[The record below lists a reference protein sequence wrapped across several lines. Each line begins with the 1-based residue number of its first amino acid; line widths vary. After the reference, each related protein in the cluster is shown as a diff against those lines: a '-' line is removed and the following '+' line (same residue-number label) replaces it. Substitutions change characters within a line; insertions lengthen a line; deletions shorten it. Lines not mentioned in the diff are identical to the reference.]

1 MGSVLRRL
9 LFFFRRN
16 QFDRDL
22 KDELSFHEEM
32 KAEALAD
39 ADGSSGPPSDEARA
53 AARRRIGNPLRLR
66 EQSREPWSFATVE
79 TFAQDVR
86 HALRLIGRD
95 PAFTVTALATLA
107 LGIGLNTAIFS
118 VAYGVLWR
126 PLPYPNPDR
135 LVMFSS
141 AQQTEK
147 GVRTF
152 STWAPI
158 TYDALRPR
166 LTTFDSLAAYSST
179 NAQLSGRGEPRQ
191 LPALDVSP
199 NFFPTLGVTPARGRT
214 FLTGAAAPDDDGAAI
229 VSDRLWRTSLNAD
242 PAIVGQSITVDGLP
256 RTIVGVLPP
265 DFSFRPVIPRL
276 GALPEADI
284 FLLNRWPGDTGR
296 SAFLWLLGRMK
307 PGVTQAR
314 AEAELTPLVN
324 DPSVA
329 APGALGTAGV
339 PAPNVR
345 MLARTIGLQQYGTES
360 VRTLLLIL
368 LGAVTF
374 VLLIACVNVA
384 NLQMARLTARR
395 GELSV
400 RMALGAGRRRIVRQ
414 LLTEAVVLSLLGAS
428 LGVLLAWLAVDAAL
442 PLVPPGVLPRPGGV
456 VIDARVMA
464 FCLGLS
470 LLASVVVGLVPALRI
485 SGAAFGEGHALHAG
499 GARSTGDRQGERLR
513 TLLVAAQIAMTLVL
527 LIGAGLLIHSFVRLT
542 SVSTGFEA
550 SGRDGVLQIVRV
562 TLPPRLYDQPER
574 IHAFAR
580 GVFERI
586 QSLPGVKSASLI
598 NSVPFAMM
606 FIQGDFEIEGQ
617 PKPTLDVGIPKIE
630 ADYFKTMGIPLLA
643 GREFTGQRHGRS
655 TESGDRQ
662 RARRARIL
670 PGRSARGAR
679 PARAGVGKR
688 RLADGGR
695 GGRGHPSEGTRPGS
709 EANDLRSVPAGPQ
722 RLRAVRVVRRAHDHT
737 RRRGRR
743 DARGN
748 PPRRARSA
756 DRERGDDGRG
766 GGGVGGAAALPDVAG
781 GAVRDGRDT
790 DRDLRHLRIDGLH
803 GDAAPPRDRR
813 AHGARRRP
821 RRRAAL
827 RAHARAAHR
836 RRRRDRRPRRGR
848 RGDARAADVP
858 VRCDADRSDRVHARH
873 AAADGSGTAGGLAA
887 RAPRDQDRPVRRAA
901 RGIAVKRKRTLKM
914 FGIAS

>member
-9 LFFFRRN
+9 LFFFQRN

-22 KDELSFHEEM
+22 EDELRFHEEM
-32 KAEALAD
+32 KAHALAD
-39 ADGSSGPPSDEARA
+39 ADGMSGDEARA

-66 EQSREPWSFATVE
+66 EQSREPWTFATVE

-86 HALRLIGRD
+86 HALRLMRRD

-135 LVMFSS
+135 LVMVSS
-141 AQQTEK
+141 AQQTET

-158 TYDALRPR
+158 TYEALRPR
-166 LTTFDSLAAYSST
+166 VTAFDSLAAYSSI
-179 NAQLSGRGEPRQ
+179 NAQLTGRGEPRQ
-191 LPALDVSP
+191 LGALDVSP
-199 NFFPTLGVTPARGRT
+199 NFFATLGVTPARGRA

-307 PGVTQAR
+307 SGVTQER

-324 DPSVA
+324 DPSIA

-345 MLARTIGLQQYGTES
+345 TLARTVGLQQYGTES

-368 LGAVTF
+368 LGAVSF

-428 LGVLLAWLAVDAAL
+428 LGVLLAWLAIDAAL

-470 LLASVVVGLVPALRI
+470 LLASVLVGLVPALRI
-485 SGAAFGEGHALHAG
+485 SGSAFGEGHALHAG

-542 SVSTGFEA
+542 SVSTGFES

-562 TLPPRLYDQPER
+562 TLPPRLYDEPER

-580 GVFERI
+580 GVLDRI

-643 GREFTGQRHGRS
+643 GREFTASDTAAAPKVAIVSERVVREYLPGGPREALGRRVRVWGNS
-655 TESGDRQ
+655 EWLTVVGVVADIRQ
-662 RARRARIL
+662 RGLDQEVKPMIYAPFQQDRSGFVRFVSFVARTATPAGVAEGIRAEIRRAAPDLPIESTVTMDEAVAASVAQPRFRTLLVVLFATAATLIATCGIYGLMAYAVTQRRREIGVRMALGADRGDVLRLVLTRALRIVVAGVIVGLAGAVGVTRVLQTFLFGVTPTDPIAFTIVTLLLMAVGLMAAWLPARRA
-670 PGRSARGAR
+670 
-679 PARAGVGKR
+679 
-688 RLADGGR
+688 
-695 GGRGHPSEGTRPGS
+695 T
-709 EANDLRSVPAGPQ
+709 
-722 RLRAVRVVRRAHDHT
+722 
-737 RRRGRR
+737 
-743 DARGN
+743 
-748 PPRRARSA
+748 
-756 DRERGDDGRG
+756 
-766 GGGVGGAAALPDVAG
+766 
-781 GAVRDGRDT
+781 
-790 DRDLRHLRIDGLH
+790 RID
-803 GDAAPPRDRR
+803 PC
-813 AHGARRRP
+813 
-821 RRRAAL
+821 AAL
-827 RAHARAAHR
+827 RAE
-836 RRRRDRRPRRGR
+836 
-848 RGDARAADVP
+848 
-858 VRCDADRSDRVHARH
+858 
-873 AAADGSGTAGGLAA
+873 
-887 RAPRDQDRPVRRAA
+887 
-901 RGIAVKRKRTLKM
+901 
-914 FGIAS
+914 